1 MKVSQISSI
10 NNQITLSIEVDPP
23 EIEEHMDR
31 VYRRAVQRVSIPGFR
46 KGKTP
51 RSVLERELGRE
62 NMMEDALETL
72 IPKLAADAIKQESL
86 DVISTPK
93 ADVTSYEP
101 LTLEVVVPVRPK
113 IDLGNYRNYRLEP
126 EEVSV
131 SKQQIDE
138 TLETI
143 RQDSSTWEPTEDSIN
158 FDNMVTLQ
166 VKGTMDDKLIIDDQG
181 VDYLVTQNSSN
192 PMPGF
197 AEQLIGMPRGESKAF
212 SLSFPTD
219 YPQPELAEKECSFDV
234 QVDEIKERKLPK
246 LDNNFAKSLNMD
258 VKDVKSLRKQVESD
272 ILKRN
277 QSVAEQKYQEDIV
290 QALVEQA
297 NPDIPPLLVDHEV
310 EHIIS
315 EQAEAMQRQQ
325 LSMEDYL
332 NSVGKTIQEIQN
344 EVRPSALER
353 ISRTLVMDTFRETE
367 NIKVTDEDIEKEID
381 NMVSSSET
389 ESASLRSLFDN
400 DNGRASIGNMLIS
413 RKTIERL
420 SSIAKGEHGES
431 QAPKSKSV
439 KAKTPSRKKKDDNS
453 IKE

>member
-1 MKVSQISSI
+1 MKVSQINSI

-23 EIEEHMDR
+23 ELEEHMDR

-51 RSVLERELGRE
+51 RSVLERELGRD
-62 NMMEDALETL
+62 NMVEDALETL

-93 ADVTSYEP
+93 ADVSSYEP
-101 LTLEVVVPVRPK
+101 LTIEVVVPVRPQ
-113 IDLGNYRNYRLEP
+113 IDLGNYKDYRLEP
-126 EEVSV
+126 EAVSV
-131 SKQQIDE
+131 TKQQIDE

-143 RQDSSTWEPTEDSIN
+143 RKDSGTWEPTEDHIN

-181 VDYLVTQNSSN
+181 VDYLVTHDSPN

-197 AEQLIGMPRGESKAF
+197 AEQLIGLPRGESKQF
-212 SLSFPTD
+212 SLAFPAD
-219 YPQPELAEKECSFDV
+219 YPQTDLAEKECSFAV
-234 QVDEIKERKLPK
+234 IVDEIKERKLPK

-258 VKDVKSLRKQVESD
+258 VEDVKSLRKQLRED

-277 QSVAEQKYQEDIV
+277 QSLAEQKYQEDII
-290 QALVEQA
+290 QALVERA
-297 NPDIPPLLVDHEV
+297 NPDIPQLLVDHEV

-332 NSVGKTIQEIQN
+332 NSVGKTIQEIQE

-367 NIKVTDEDIEKEID
+367 NINVIDEDIENEIN
-381 NMVSSSET
+381 NMISSSET
-389 ESASLRSLFDN
+389 ESESLRSLFDN
-400 DNGRASIGNMLIS
+400 DNGRTSIRNVLIS

-420 SSIAKGEHGES
+420 SSIAKGEHSEG
-431 QAPKSKSV
+431 QVPKIKSA
-439 KAKTPSRKKKDDNS
+439 KAKTPRRKKKDDNS

>member
-23 EIEEHMDR
+23 ELEEHMDR

-51 RSVLERELGRE
+51 RSVLERELGRD
-62 NMMEDALETL
+62 NMVEDALETL

-93 ADVTSYEP
+93 ADVASYEP
-101 LTLEVVVPVRPK
+101 LTLEVVVPVRPN
-113 IDLGNYRNYRLEP
+113 IDLGNYLDYRLEP
-126 EEVSV
+126 QKVSV
-131 SKQQIDE
+131 TKQQIDE

-143 RQDSSTWEPTEDSIN
+143 RKDSSTWEPTENPIN

-166 VKGTMDDKLIIDDQG
+166 VKGTMDDKIIIDDQG
-181 VDYLVTQNSSN
+181 VDYLVTQDSSN

-197 AEQLIGMPRGESKAF
+197 AEQLIGIPRGESKVF
-212 SLSFPTD
+212 SLAFPTD
-219 YPQPELAEKECSFDV
+219 YPQTELAEKECSFDV
-234 QVDEIKERKLPK
+234 TVDEIKERKLPK

-258 VKDVKSLRKQVESD
+258 VKDVKSLRKQLESD

-277 QSVAEQKYQEDIV
+277 QTVAEQKYQEDIV

-310 EHIIS
+310 EHMIS

-325 LSMEDYL
+325 LNMEDYL
-332 NSVGKTIQEIQN
+332 SSVGKTIQEIQT
-344 EVRPSALER
+344 EVSPSALER

-367 NIKVTDEDIEKEID
+367 NINVTDEDIENEIN
-381 NMVSSSET
+381 NMVASSET
-389 ESASLRSLFDN
+389 ESESLRSLFDN

-413 RKTIERL
+413 RKTMERL
-420 SSIAKGEHGES
+420 ASIAKGEHGDS
-431 QAPKSKSV
+431 QVPKSKSAN
-439 KAKTPSRKKKDDNS
+439 AKTTKRKKKDDNS